1 MANTK
6 EYKIVINGVQ
16 ESIDAV
22 KSLNEQLKS
31 LEDRIKALESKS
43 IGVKATTSTG
53 GGSKSSSTG
62 SLSEEEKLQKQI
74 NQLEEKRIAY
84 SKEIYQN
91 YLAAKDVLSETVK
104 DQKSIAANERL
115 QANAYSNTIQGMKQ
129 ELADIKAS
137 IQTVD
142 LGDTDQLD
150 KMVKRANEL
159 NEALKKI
166 EQSYGQF
173 GRNVG
178 NYQSAFNGLDK
189 VRITIGGATRE
200 FGSAREAI
208 KTLNS
213 ELKTMAINGQQDTE
227 AFKEL
232 RQAVMQL
239 ESAAN
244 DAKKPMDDIMDIMEG
259 LAAVASV
266 TNGLS
271 AFFGVDDSEI
281 QRSIQKL
288 VALQNVLKGIQVISK
303 QMETGEGIGGFLSL
317 GNALTDR
324 LVARITGARLG
335 MNGLAASTRGATLAV
350 KGLSVALKGIGIG
363 VLLVLLEKAI
373 PVIESWAEE
382 ITKSADK
389 VKMLDEYEKALNN
402 TFETRKDLLSSSY
415 LKGEISDEEFLSNQ
429 YSLQN
434 NFLSAQINLL
444 KERLE
449 LLRNKGQDFG
459 VYLGLYGSDSE
470 TDYSGGKLTGSTNVR
485 SYNPLFSLEETMPT
499 LKISIETVEELD
511 EAIRK
516 CQDALKENKDYFSK
530 WGEGISD
537 WFSSL
542 FTTVDD
548 TEDALARLGQIRI
561 GDLVARFEEL
571 NKKFKDQE
579 ISAQEYGKEL
589 AKLKAE
595 MNDNEILQSVLAN
608 LDRYIPDE
616 AAVRAINNIINA
628 IFNLEDS
635 FNMSSPEQIRH
646 WAQVRI
652 DAMAEGI
659 GKSKA
664 QIDADEKYEIAQYG
678 KTQEQIDLIRAKYNR
693 KRLEAQERYN
703 KEMKSKAEQG
713 ARELENVI
721 RETNALR
728 IELMSEGFEKELAK
742 LEEEKR
748 QRVKKAQ
755 ELGISVAAVIELY
768 QKKID
773 DLRKDWAY
781 RTEQTYLDMWNRIY
795 RINHNN
801 ARLNFESQL
810 RELEY
815 EYQQLRDKLAEKY
828 NDSNLEYSEQNISI
842 SKRPKRGKDADSE
855 NASDFKYKVLIENDE
870 EYTKRLREEYKTRT
884 EDRKKYYA
892 ETESLDIE
900 EENKRYANSQESLK
914 ENMNNELRTLKNGY
928 KREDHELEEHYK
940 KGLISSEKYNE
951 GVERLNKE
959 REEQEALIQQNYYT
973 KSEEEERKHNEKIG
987 QIKQTSEE
995 SILNN
1000 YRSFIEKLSSV
1011 DTSNPI
1017 INGAGFISISATKH
1031 RNKQLIDAYR
1041 ELQTGISGEITRL
1054 KQKLDTTDITEQ
1066 QRKEIQ
1072 RLIALYNELMTR
1084 LGQSSK
1090 KIEDDTKEAVD
1101 KSTAQI
1107 IGYVQEVVNSFQ
1119 TIMQAVWQAQDY
1131 AFEKEQ
1137 DELDKLNNELDKKLD
1152 EQQDIVEKH
1161 KDAIDSIEEE
1171 LSNARGERRQHLI
1184 DQLNAEMQAQR
1195 AAAAQEKKIQREKEA
1210 AQKKQDELELKRK
1223 KAQYNRDKIQAIVN
1237 GAMAV
1242 TMAAMNSWPVPAIPM
1257 MALAAATTAAQIAI
1271 ISSNKPYAKGGVLE
1285 GPSHKQGGIP
1295 VGNTG
1300 IEVEGKEYVI
1310 RKKSTTPNVEL
1321 LDMINGSER
1330 KLTLDDFIN
1339 FYSSGKLKKNI
1350 SSMSPKTAFADGG
1363 VIPTISNDI
1372 DINDRLISAME
1383 AYAERPVVVSVVDIN
1398 NRQNAVKNVQVLAGL
1413 SD

>member
-6 EYKIVINGVQ
+6 EYKIVINGIS
-16 ESIDAV
+16 ESINAV
-22 KSLNEQLKS
+22 ESLNKKLQDLEQRINAISKQSVSIKS
-31 LEDRIKALESKS
+31 S
-43 IGVKATTSTG
+43 G
-53 GGSKSSSTG
+53 GGSSSTSKAS
-62 SLSEEEKLQKQI
+62 SLSEEEKLEKQI
-74 NQLEEKRIAY
+74 LQLDEKREAY

-91 YLAAKDVLSETVK
+91 YLAAKEVLSETVK
-104 DQKSIAANERL
+104 DQKQIAASERL
-115 QANAYSNTIQGMKQ
+115 SAKNYSNTMAGMKQ
-129 ELADIKAS
+129 ELADIKAVM
-137 IQTVD
+137 QTVD
-142 LGDTDQLD
+142 LGDTDQFD
-150 KMVKRANEL
+150 KLAQRANTL
-159 NEALKKI
+159 NESLKKI
-166 EQSYGQF
+166 EATYEQF

-178 NYQSAFNGLDK
+178 NYKDAFNGLDK

-208 KTLNS
+208 KTLNN

-232 RQAVMQL
+232 RQTVMQL

-259 LAAVASV
+259 LTAVASV

-303 QMETGEGIGGFLSL
+303 QMETGEGVGGLLSL

-324 LVARITGARLG
+324 LVARITGAKLA

-350 KGLSVALKGIGIG
+350 KGLSMALKSIGIG
-363 VLLVLLEKAI
+363 VVLVLLEKSI
-373 PVIESWAEE
+373 PIIESWAEE

-389 VKMLDEYEKALNN
+389 VKMLDEYEKALNK
-402 TFETRKDLLSSSY
+402 TFETRNELLTSSY
-415 LKGEISDEEFLSNQ
+415 LKGEISEEDFLSNQ
-429 YSLQN
+429 YNLQN
-434 NFLSAQINLL
+434 NYLATQINLL

-459 VYLGLYGSDSE
+459 VYLGLYGSESE

-485 SYNPLFSLEETMPT
+485 SYNPLYSFEESMPT
-499 LKISIETVEELD
+499 LKITIETVEELD

-516 CQDALKENKDYFSK
+516 CQEALRDNKDYFSK

-561 GDLVARFEEL
+561 GDFVARFEEL
-571 NKKFKDQE
+571 SKKFKDQE

-595 MNDNEILQSVLAN
+595 MNDNEILRSVLAN

-616 AAVRAINNIINA
+616 SAVRAINNIIDA
-628 IFNLEDS
+628 IFKLDDS
-635 FNMSSPEQIRH
+635 FNMTSPEQIRH

-652 DAMAEGI
+652 DAMAEGL
-659 GKSKA
+659 GKTKA

-693 KRLEAQERYN
+693 KRLEAQERHN
-703 KEMKSKAEQG
+703 KEIKSKSEQG
-713 ARELENVI
+713 ARKLENI
-721 RETNALR
+721 TRETNALR

-742 LEEEKR
+742 LEEEKK
-748 QRVKKAQ
+748 QRIKKAQ

-842 SKRPKRGKDADSE
+842 SKMPKRGVDSDSE

-892 ETESLDIE
+892 EIESLEIE
-900 EENKRYANSQESLK
+900 KENKRYANLQASSK
-914 ENMNNELRTLKNGY
+914 ENMNNELRTLKNAY

-951 GVERLNKE
+951 GVKRLNKE
-959 REEQEALIQQNYYT
+959 REEQEAIIQQNYYT
-973 KSEEEERKHNEKIG
+973 KSEEEERKHNENIG
-987 QIKQTSEE
+987 QIKQTSED

-1000 YRSFIEKLSSV
+1000 YRRFIEKLSSI
-1011 DTSNPI
+1011 DTSNPV
-1017 INGAGFISISATKH
+1017 INGAGFISISATKR
-1031 RNKQLIDAYR
+1031 RNKQLIDSYR
-1041 ELQTGISGEITRL
+1041 ELQIGISGEITRL
-1054 KQKLDTTDITEQ
+1054 KSKLESTDITEKE
-1066 QRKEIQ
+1066 RTEIQ
-1072 RLIALYNELMTR
+1072 RLIAVYEELMTR
-1084 LGQSSK
+1084 LGIASSRIQK
-1090 KIEDDTKEAVD
+1090 DTKEAIEI
-1101 KSTAQI
+1101 STEQI
-1107 IGYVQEVVNSFQ
+1107 LNFVQEAIQSFNG
-1119 TIMQAVWQAQDY
+1119 IMQAVWNAQDI
-1131 AFEKEQ
+1131 ANEKEA
-1137 DELDKLNNELDKKLD
+1137 ERLDKLNEMIEKKLS
-1152 EQQDIVEKH
+1152 EQEGIINQH
-1161 KDAIDSIEEE
+1161 KDNVDSIEDE
-1171 LSNARGERRQHLI
+1171 LASARGDRRQHLI

-1195 AAAAQEKKIQREKEA
+1195 EAAAEQKRLEKEKEA
-1210 AQKKQDELELKRK
+1210 LERKQDDLEKKRK
-1223 KAQYNRDKIQAIVN
+1223 KQQYHRDMIQAIVN

-1242 TMAAMNSWPVPAIPM
+1242 TMAAVNKWPIPAIPM
-1257 MALAAATTAAQIAI
+1257 MALAASTTAAQIAI
-1271 ISSNKPYAKGGVLE
+1271 MAANKPYAKGGLLE
-1285 GPSHKQGGIP
+1285 GPSHKEGGIP

-1310 RKKSTTPNVEL
+1310 RKSSTAPNIEI
-1321 LDMINGSER
+1321 LDYINKSER
-1330 KLTLDDFIN
+1330 KLNLDDFID

-1350 SSMSPKTAFADGG
+1350 VQMSPRSRFANGG
-1363 VIPTISNDI
+1363 SLPTISTNYSFD
-1372 DINDRLISAME
+1372 DRLLTAFEDYSN
-1383 AYAERPVVVSVVDIN
+1383 RPVVVSVKDIN
-1398 NRQNAVKNVQVLAGL
+1398 DRQTAVRNVQVLAGL

>member
-43 IGVKATTSTG
+43 IGVKATSSTG

-74 NQLEEKRIAY
+74 NQLEEKRVAY

-104 DQKSIAANERL
+104 DQKSIAATERL

-129 ELADIKAS
+129 ELADIKSA

-166 EQSYGQF
+166 EQSYDQF

-178 NYQSAFNGLDK
+178 NYKSAFDGLDK
-189 VRITIGGATRE
+189 VRISVGGTVRE

-208 KTLNS
+208 KVLNN

-259 LAAVASV
+259 LTAVASV

-363 VLLVLLEKAI
+363 VVLVLLEKAI

-389 VKMLDEYEKALNN
+389 VKMLDEYEKALNK

-434 NFLSAQINLL
+434 NYLSAQINLL

-516 CQDALKENKDYFSK
+516 CQEALKENKDYFSK

-728 IELMSEGFEKELAK
+728 IELMSDGFEKELAK

-828 NDSNLEYSEQNISI
+828 SDSNLEYSEQNISI
-842 SKRPKRGKDADSE
+842 SKRPKRGKDVDSE
-855 NASDFKYKVLIENDE
+855 NASDFKYKVLIEKDE

-892 ETESLDIE
+892 ETASLDIE
-900 EENKRYANSQESLK
+900 EENKRYANSQASLK
-914 ENMNNELRTLKNGY
+914 ENMNNELRTLQNGY

-1000 YRSFIEKLSSV
+1000 YRSFIEKLSNI
-1011 DTSNPI
+1011 DASNPV
-1017 INGAGFISISATKH
+1017 INGAGFINIGATRR

-1041 ELQTGISGEITRL
+1041 ELQTEISGEITRL
-1054 KQKLDTTDITEQ
+1054 KSKLDSTDITKKE
-1066 QRKEIQ
+1066 REEIQ
-1072 RLIALYNELMTR
+1072 RLIAIYEELMTR
-1084 LGQSSK
+1084 LGMASLQVQNS
-1090 KIEDDTKEAVD
+1090 TKEAIE

-1107 IGYVQEVVNSFQ
+1107 LSYVQAAIQSFND
-1119 TIMQAVWQAQDY
+1119 IMQAVWDAEDI
-1131 AFEKEQ
+1131 AFEKQQ
-1137 DELDKLNNELDKKLD
+1137 DELDKWNEELDKKLD
-1152 EQQDIVEKH
+1152 EQQEIVEKH
-1161 KDAIDSIEEE
+1161 KDAIDSIEDE
-1171 LSNARGERRQHLI
+1171 LATARGSRRQHLI
-1184 DQLNAEMQAQR
+1184 DQINAEMEAQR
-1195 AAAAQEKKIQREKEA
+1195 EARRQEQKIQKEKEKAEKKQE
-1210 AQKKQDELELKRK
+1210 ELDKKRK
-1223 KAQYNRDKIQAIVN
+1223 KAEYERNMLQAIVN

-1242 TMAAMNSWPVPAIPM
+1242 TFAAMNNWPVPAIPM
-1257 MALAAATTAAQIAI
+1257 MALAAATTAAQVAI
-1271 ISSNKPYAKGGVLE
+1271 MAANKPYAKGGMLE

-1321 LDMINGSER
+1321 LDMINRSER

-1350 SSMSPKTAFADGG
+1350 SSMSPKTVFADGG
-1363 VIPTISNDI
+1363 TIPTLSNDI
-1372 DINDRLISAME
+1372 DINDRLLSAME

-1413 SD
+1413 E

>member
-1 MANTK
+1 MAENIK
-6 EYKIVINGVQ
+6 KYSIVINGVT

-31 LEDRIKALESKS
+31 LEERIKALESKS

-104 DQKSIAANERL
+104 DQKSIAATERL

-129 ELADIKAS
+129 ELADIKAAM
-137 IQTVD
+137 QTVD
-142 LGDTDQLD
+142 LGDTDQMD
-150 KMVKRANEL
+150 KMVQRANEL

-166 EQSYGQF
+166 EESYGQF

-189 VRITIGGATRE
+189 VRVTIGGATRE

-208 KTLNS
+208 KTLNN
-213 ELKTMAINGQQDTE
+213 ELKTMALNGQQDTE
-227 AFKEL
+227 AFKQL

-244 DAKKPMDDIMDIMEG
+244 DAKKPMDDLMDTMEG
-259 LAAVASV
+259 MVAIASV

-271 AFFGVDDSEI
+271 AFFGIDDSEI

-288 VALQNVLKGIQVISK
+288 VALQNVLRGIQSISK
-303 QMETGEGIGGFLSL
+303 QMETGEGIGKLLML
-317 GNALTDR
+317 GNASVDR
-324 LVARITGARLG
+324 FVARITGAKIG
-335 MNGLAASTRGATLAV
+335 INGLAASTRGATLAV
-350 KGLSVALKGIGIG
+350 KGLSVALKSIGIG
-363 VLLVLLEKAI
+363 LIIELIPRLLNAITDMTNDMDTAEKQI
-373 PVIESWAEE
+373 NR
-382 ITKSADK
+382 
-389 VKMLDEYEKALNN
+389 LDDALNSLN
-402 TFETRKDLLSSSY
+402 ASFQARNDLLSSSY
-415 LKGEISDEEFLSNQ
+415 LKGEISDEDFLAETYKNQ
-429 YSLQN
+429 SYYLGE
-434 NFLSAQINLL
+434 QINLL
-444 KERLE
+444 RERAALLNRQNEKGFFDMFWTGTVGGDFTGEHLKEDTTIE
-449 LLRNKGQDFG
+449 
-459 VYLGLYGSDSE
+459 
-470 TDYSGGKLTGSTNVR
+470 
-485 SYNPLFSLEETMPT
+485 SYAGWLNDLQPM
-499 LKISIETVEELD
+499 LKITVNSIEEAEEAFKKCN
-511 EAIRK
+511 EAVRDN
-516 CQDALKENKDYFSK
+516 QDYFSK
-530 WGEGISD
+530 WGEGLFD
-537 WFSSL
+537 WVNSL
-542 FTTVDD
+542 FTSVAD
-548 TEDALARLGQIRI
+548 TDREMRGLGNVILS
-561 GDLVARFEEL
+561 DFVASL
-571 NKKFKDQE
+571 SDVNSQYKKGE
-579 ISAQEYGKEL
+579 ISAEEYASKLRELKKEFD
-589 AKLKAE
+589 A
-595 MNDNEILQSVLAN
+595 NDILHSVIAN
-608 LDRYIPDE
+608 LDKYIPDE
-616 AAVRAINNIINA
+616 GVRNAVNNIINQLIRLDDA
-628 IFNLEDS
+628 
-635 FNMSSPEQIRH
+635 FNMTSPEQVRH
-646 WAQVRI
+646 WMQVRI
-652 DAMAEGI
+652 DAMADGMA
-659 GKSKA
+659 KTKA
-664 QIDADEKYEIAQYG
+664 QIDADEKYEISQYG

-693 KRLEAQERYN
+693 KRIEAQERHN
-703 KEMKSKAEQG
+703 KEMKSKAEKG

-748 QRVKKAQ
+748 QRIKKAQ
-755 ELGISVAAVIELY
+755 ELGISVADVIKLY

-892 ETESLDIE
+892 ETESLEIE
-900 EENKRYANSQESLK
+900 EENKRYENLQASSK
-914 ENMNNELRTLKNGY
+914 ENMNNELRTLQNAY
-928 KREDHELEEHYK
+928 KREDHELEEHHK

-951 GVERLNKE
+951 GIERLNKE
-959 REEQEALIQQNYYT
+959 RQEQEALIQQNYFT

-1011 DTSNPI
+1011 DTSNPV
-1017 INGAGFISISATKH
+1017 INGAGFISISATRR

-1041 ELQTGISGEITRL
+1041 ELQTGISGEILRL
-1054 KQKLDTTDITEQ
+1054 KAKLDSTDITEQ

-1072 RLIALYNELMTR
+1072 RLIAMYNELMAR
-1084 LGQSSK
+1084 LGRASEQ
-1090 KIEDDTKEAVD
+1090 IQDDTKEAVA

-1107 IGYVQEVVNSFQ
+1107 VSYVQEVVNSFQ
-1119 TIMQAVWQAQDY
+1119 TIMQAVWQAQDNS
-1131 AFEKEQ
+1131 FEKEQ
-1137 DELDKLNNELDKKLD
+1137 DELDKLNNELEKKLD
-1152 EQQDIVEKH
+1152 EQQEIVEKH

-1195 AAAAQEKKIQREKEA
+1195 AAAEQEKKIQREKEA

-1321 LDMINGSER
+1321 LDMINKSER

-1350 SSMSPKTAFADGG
+1350 SSMSPRTAFADGG

-1372 DINDRLISAME
+1372 DINDRLVSAME
-1383 AYAERPVVVSVVDIN
+1383 AYAERPVVCQVVDILDRTEN
-1398 NRQNAVKNVQVLAGL
+1398 VKRVQVLAGL
-1413 SD
+1413 QPNS